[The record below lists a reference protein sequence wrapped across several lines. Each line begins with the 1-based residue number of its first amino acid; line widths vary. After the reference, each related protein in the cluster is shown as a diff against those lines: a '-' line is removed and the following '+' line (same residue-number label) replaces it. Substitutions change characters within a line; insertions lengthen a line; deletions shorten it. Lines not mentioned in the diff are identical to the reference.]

1 MNRTILLAVVSALF
15 WACAAC
21 DRHESQ
27 AVVSKNPLFVSS
39 EWVSISLP
47 NALATHEGWVNE
59 ILLSVP
65 PSYQRSV
72 QPWGLRSPDGNFCE
86 LQAQLVTT
94 GGALEN
100 RKMSGFWGEKPFFDE
115 GGRGQA
121 YSEIRLR
128 STCAVKVS
136 EVTFHDYD
144 PREVKR

>member
-1 MNRTILLAVVSALF
+1 MNRTILLTV
-15 WACAAC
+15 ACALLCVCAGC
-21 DRHESQ
+21 ERHESQ
-27 AVVSKNPLFVSS
+27 TVVLKKPLFVSS
-39 EWVSISLP
+39 EWVPISLP
-47 NALATHEGWVNE
+47 NVLPTHEGWVNE

-65 PSYQRSV
+65 LNYQRSV
-72 QPWGLRSPDGNFCE
+72 QPWGLRSPDGDLCE

-94 GGALEN
+94 GGAVEN
-100 RKMSGFWGEKPFFDE
+100 RKMSGFWGEQPYFD
-115 GGRGQA
+115 GWGRGQA